1 MASIHPV
8 EPTPAEYGVL
18 RQAAEALQD
27 VDALRERVALADE
40 RVRDLCRLYDATT
53 GARGTSPDGLRR
65 ACQLGGFL

>member
-18 RQAAEALQD
+18 RQAAEALQGA
-27 VDALRERVALADE
+27 DALRERVALADE

-65 ACQLGGFL
+65 VCQIGGFL

>member
-1 MASIHPV
+1 MASIYPV

-18 RQAAEALQD
+18 KQAAEALQD
-27 VDALRERVALADE
+27 ADALRERLTLADD

-65 ACQLGGFL
+65 QCRLGGYL